1 MDKREERKIK
11 LYEFIVENQ
20 DKPIKIK
27 DLGTLFE
34 VPQSE
39 LYELTEIIGELENEG
54 KVVVTHKG
62 KILLPSKLNM
72 VVGTFQST
80 KSRFAFVIPSEGGED
95 LFIHGSHTGEA
106 LNKDLVLCKII
117 ESPKGKRREGEVIK
131 VLKQGTTKV
140 VGTFQQS
147 KSFGF
152 VVPDDTK
159 FNHDIFISKSNT
171 SNAVSGHK
179 VVVELTKR
187 SKDNKNPEGKV
198 IQILGHENDPG
209 VDILSIVYSLEI
221 PTEFPEEVM
230 AEVEAIPSEVD
241 EKDYKGR
248 EDVRERLTV
257 TIDGEDAKD
266 LDDAITLNKLDNGNF
281 LLGVHIADVTNYVK
295 EGSPLDNEA
304 LNRCTSV
311 YLADRVIPM
320 LPHKLSNGLCSL
332 NANVDRLALSC
343 DMEISP
349 TGNVVKHKI
358 YESVINVNKRMS
370 YTVVN
375 DLIVNSESEY
385 LEEHKDYMKFFNEMK
400 ELARILK
407 QRRIDR
413 GAIEFDFP
421 ESKIQLDK
429 NGKPICIKKYER
441 NIATNIIE
449 EFMLVTN
456 ETIAEEYHWL
466 DLPFVFRS
474 HSEPDFEKIE
484 KLKEFIQNFGLYLKG
499 QNYHA
504 KTLQALISNIEN
516 TPEELIISKYV
527 LRSMKQARYT
537 PTNDGH
543 YGLAAKFYCHF
554 TSPIRRYPDLQIHR
568 IIKENLNG
576 KMVDERISYLDSIMG
591 EVTNRCSINERRAEE
606 AERETTKLK
615 KVEFMADKIGQEFE
629 GIISGVT
636 SWGIYVELENTV
648 EGMVSIGDLKD
659 DYYHFDEDKLRYV
672 AENIDKEYG
681 IGQKVKIKVKRADLL
696 NRNLDFEFVESPS
709 L

>member
-1 MDKREERKIK
+1 MDKRAERKTK
-11 LYEFIVENQ
+11 LFEFITDNQ

-27 DLGTLFE
+27 DLATLFE
-34 VPQSE
+34 VPQTE
-39 LYELTEIIGELENEG
+39 LAELTSIVEELENEG
-54 KVVVTHKG
+54 MIIVTLKG

-72 VVGTFQST
+72 VTGTFQST
-80 KSRFAFVIPSEGGED
+80 KNKFAFVIPKEGGED
-95 LFIHGSHTGEA
+95 IFIHGSNTKDA
-106 LNKDLVLCKII
+106 LNKDLVLCKIM
-117 ESPKGKRREGEVIK
+117 ESPKGKRREGEIVK
-131 VLKQGTTKV
+131 VLKQGVTKV

-159 FNHDIFISKSNT
+159 FNNDIFISKSNT
-171 SNAVSGHK
+171 MGAVTGHK

-187 SKDNKNPEGKV
+187 SSDNKNPEGK
-198 IQILGHENDPG
+198 ILQILGHENDPG
-209 VDILSIVYSLEI
+209 VDILSIVYSLDI
-221 PTEFPEEVM
+221 PTEFPDEVM
-230 AEVEAIPSEVD
+230 EAVDAIPAEVVES
-241 EKDYKGR
+241 DYAGR
-248 EDVRERLTV
+248 TDVRDRMTV

-266 LDDAITLNKLDNGNF
+266 LDDAISLEKLPNGNY

-295 EGSPLDNEA
+295 EGSAIDKEA
-304 LNRCTSV
+304 YSRGTSV

-343 DMEISP
+343 DMEINQA
-349 TGNVVKHKI
+349 GNVVKHKI

-370 YTVVN
+370 YTIVN
-375 DLIVNSESEY
+375 DLIVDPESKYLEDNKEY
-385 LEEHKDYMKFFNEMK
+385 LDFFMEMR
-400 ELARILK
+400 ELAKILRT
-407 QRRIDR
+407 RRIDR

-421 ESKIQLDK
+421 ESKIVLDK
-429 NGKPICIKKYER
+429 NGKPIDIKRYER

-449 EFMLVTN
+449 EFMLVSN

-466 DLPFVFRS
+466 ELPFVFRS
-474 HSEPDFEKIE
+474 HSEPDSEKIE
-484 KLKEFIQNFGLYLKG
+484 KLKAFIKSFGLYLKG
-499 QNYHA
+499 QSQHA
-504 KTLQALISNIEN
+504 KTIQALISNIEN
-516 TPEELIISKYV
+516 TPEEMVISKFV

-543 YGLAAKFYCHF
+543 FGLAAKFYCHF

-576 KMVDERISYLDSIMG
+576 QMVGERITFLDSIMG
-591 EVTNRCSINERRAEE
+591 EVTNQCSVNERRAEE

-615 KVEFMADKIGQEFE
+615 KVEYMADKIGQDFD

-636 SWGIYVELENTV
+636 SWGIYVELDNTV
-648 EGMVSIGDLKD
+648 EGMVAIGELRD
-659 DYYHFDEDKLRYV
+659 DYYHYDEERLRYV

-681 IGQKVKIKVKRADLL
+681 IGQKVRVKVRKADLQ
-696 NRNLDFEFVESPS
+696 NRTLDFVFVESPKF
-709 L
+709 